1 VDLTEFRATPSREF
15 ARTARMNLVWLHRC
29 GKAVG
34 YPTTVPIEGS
44 GLTCDGCYPL
54 VGPDGAWLGIDGR
67 IPDTDWRA
75 LRWTDSE
82 LHTAFGVPE
91 LMEHKTG
98 GTVPNFASTDKVK
111 YEPIPIKNKRYQI
124 PRYHLDGP
132 MEPGA
137 EPVQGQGMLVPWTRV
152 STIIDVHKNKEGIF
166 DWRSR
171 NIVAG
176 LSRREDLIALGASA
190 PLIDKATLRDVARQA
205 EEFAKSKSSANLGTA
220 LHTFRE
226 RTDNGEPLDI
236 VPAPWRADIVAYRE
250 ALATAGVEII
260 PELQELVVVRPDLAD
275 GDAGGLAGRFDLIVR
290 HNGQLKVAD
299 LKTGS
304 DPLEYGSWDIQQQL
318 GVYTTAW
325 AIWDGQCWNAPPDVA
340 RDSVLMIHLLPGQAT
355 AAVYEIPVDQEE
367 LEADLAAAYRTRRRR
382 AQVKKLPRLLSAV
395 LDEPHPAA
403 ARVTVTPQMEAD
415 AEKAQE
421 RLAAINGTKLD
432 PHEPP
437 PGAEPGALTPAEAA
451 AVPSPDRAPW
461 GATVPVV
468 NGEGKPLQPL
478 ATPGTGK
485 KGCSVC
491 HRVGHRKGSKA
502 CLGDKDP
509 GPELTPEVAAL
520 QDDVAKAKE
529 LKPCAHGEWSLN
541 PVTGKWECGRE
552 DCHAVAADQEQAAK
566 DAGPNGELAPDV
578 PDPMTPA
585 EDEFADEVLSDS
597 EARWHEF
604 LDEINEA
611 PDKATLRDI
620 RARAQKAG
628 VWDDKLKMAGLDR
641 IKSL

>member
-1 VDLTEFRATPSREF
+1 
-15 ARTARMNLVWLHRC
+15 
-29 GKAVG
+29 
-34 YPTTVPIEGS
+34 
-44 GLTCDGCYPL
+44 
-54 VGPDGAWLGIDGR
+54 
-67 IPDTDWRA
+67 
-75 LRWTDSE
+75 
-82 LHTAFGVPE
+82 
-91 LMEHKTG
+91 
-98 GTVPNFASTDKVK
+98 VPNFASTDKVK

-382 AQVKKLPRLLSAV
+382 AQVKKLPRLLAAV
-395 LDEPHPAA
+395 LEEPHPAA

-421 RLAAINGTKLD
+421 RQAAINGTKLD
-432 PHEPP
+432 AHEPP
-437 PGAEPGALTPAEAA
+437 PGAEPGALTLAEAA
-451 AVPSPDRAPW
+451 AVP
-461 GATVPVV
+461 VL
-468 NGEGKPLQPL
+468 NGEGKPLEPL
-478 ATPGTGK
+478 AGPGER
-485 KGCSVC
+485 GCGTC
-491 HRVGHRKGSKA
+491 GRKGHRKGSPK

-509 GPELTPEVAAL
+509 GTGRDARNAMLAEGKTGEQVYAEDAERRAAAG
-520 QDDVAKAKE
+520 V
-529 LKPCAHGEWSLN
+529 CAHGAWTKVGDS
-541 PVTGKWECGRE
+541 WECGE
-552 DCHAVAADQEQAAK
+552 CGAPAAAPIVTELEATLAAQT
-566 DAGPNGELAPDV
+566 E

-604 LDEINEA
+604 LDEVNEA

-620 RARAQKAG
+620 RARAQEAG
-628 VWDDKLKMAGLDR
+628 VWDDKLKAAGLER
-641 IKSL
+641 VKNL